1 MWKWLIHLSGVWP
14 LSVFPGPPRLGW
26 LSAPCHSKLHLLSRR
41 SKCVFCAG
49 EFRAVKQGKCPRK
62 KKRKEKKNPFKQK
75 KCSWVIRDWESKLKL
90 WMWSLAS
97 VPVRAAFRATGPGNF
112 QATFDK
118 LAPLWFAF
126 TPHNKLHLPLS
137 LERQNNPL
145 KGVYF
150 RPTTRLKKDPKGI
163 CTWDKS
169 PCLGLGGILGRHLA
183 PCIYHRGIH
192 YWHTHVS
199 L

>member
-1 MWKWLIHLSGVWP
+1 MCSQVPRGLAGFLFLAIP
-14 LSVFPGPPRLGW
+14 NCIYSVDEANASSVLGSLGLW
-26 LSAPCHSKLHLLSRR
+26 SKANVQER
-41 SKCVFCAG
+41 
-49 EFRAVKQGKCPRK
+49 
-62 KKRKEKKNPFKQK
+62 RKEKKNPFKQK

-97 VPVRAAFRATGPGNF
+97 VPGRAAFRATGPGNF

-150 RPTTRLKKDPKGI
+150 GPTTRLKKDPKGI
-163 CTWDKS
+163 CTWDES

-183 PCIYHRGIH
+183 PCVYHRGIH